1 MNNLCF
7 LRFRLVGRL
16 VSHFFDSGNF
26 RQKLEGDREGGSH
39 HVLVRR
45 HVPDEV
51 DGQVADVL
59 AAKLGFA
66 ILKMDDCEIG

>member
-1 MNNLCF
+1 MNNLGF